1 MNAGSDR
8 YNFLIFIQWHK
19 RLEDSNSNFLVI
31 LSCHFVIFC
40 ICFRELLVLDV
51 FLHKLIVALRTI
63 DLQWY
68 MPIKFSSLD
77 LHYCYTA
84 INFVRISS
92 LLCRISEF
100 NNLEACFLTQ
110 LQHFAVKLFIGG
122 LDTHNSVAF
131 ILYFQSS
138 GIYFQLIHFELIM
151 KRLAF
156 WMILKYD
163 KTIFFNAFNT
173 YF

>member
-8 YNFLIFIQWHK
+8 YNFLIFIQRHK
-19 RLEDSNSNFLVI
+19 RLEESNSNFLVI

-51 FLHKLIVALRTI
+51 FLHKLIVALRTN
-63 DLQWY
+63 LQWY
-68 MPIKFSSLD
+68 MPIKFHRLI
-77 LHYCYTA
+77 YNICYTA

-100 NNLEACFLTQ
+100 NNFWRLVSWHNCN
-110 LQHFAVKLFIGG
+110 FAVKLFNGG

-156 WMILKYD
+156 WMILKSD
-163 KTIFFNAFNT
+163 NKNFNAFNT